1 MRKNKRKKISAG
13 GVDSPKYLST
23 KQLANRWGI
32 SVSALYMMCCGS
44 SSLTRFRFG
53 GTIRFSLE
61 EIEKFETELK

>member
-1 MRKNKRKKISAG
+1 MKKNKRKEISAD
-13 GVDSPKYLST
+13 GVDSPKYLSA

-53 GTIRFSLE
+53 RTIRFSLE
-61 EIEKFETELK
+61 EVKKFETELN